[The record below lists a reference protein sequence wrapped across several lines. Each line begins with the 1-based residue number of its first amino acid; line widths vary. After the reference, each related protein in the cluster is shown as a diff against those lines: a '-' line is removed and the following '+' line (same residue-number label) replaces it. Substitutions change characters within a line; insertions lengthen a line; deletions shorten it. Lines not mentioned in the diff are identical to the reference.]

1 MVRRSLR
8 NIQEEVK
15 EEIETSRDR
24 VGTARG

>member
-15 EEIETSRDR
+15 EEIEPSIDH